1 VALKVA
7 LPCRLIFLLLCA
19 LGFPLFAQIQPSVQD
34 QPSVTPRL
42 RSIEGTV
49 LNKSGTPV
57 PGAVV
62 LLKDTKTLQV
72 RSYITQQEGK
82 YHFYGLSSDINYEVR
97 AQFGDMSSPTK
108 NISVFDSRNRILV
121 KLKLKNKRKS

>member
-1 VALKVA
+1 MRIAVS
-7 LPCRLIFLLLCA
+7 CRLMLLLLSA
-19 LGFPLFAQIQPSVQD
+19 FGFPSFAQIQPSVQD
-34 QPSVTPRL
+34 QPSVSPRL

-49 LNKSGTPV
+49 LSKAGAPV

-72 RSYITQQEGK
+72 RSYLTQSDGK

-97 AQFGDMSSPTK
+97 AQFGGMSSPKK
-108 NISVFDSRNRILV
+108 NVSVFDSRSRILV
-121 KLKLKNKRKS
+121 KLKLKSKTKP